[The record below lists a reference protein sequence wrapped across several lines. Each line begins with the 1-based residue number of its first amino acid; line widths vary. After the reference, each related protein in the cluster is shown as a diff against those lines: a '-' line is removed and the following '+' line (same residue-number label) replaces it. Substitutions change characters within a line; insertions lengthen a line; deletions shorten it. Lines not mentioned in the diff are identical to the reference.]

1 MSIIDDII
9 ESWVDIIDKPLSIN
23 KKQGFVL
30 QNGIK
35 IILSESGLSFKSK
48 EILSR
53 HYSRIRSK
61 K

>member
-30 QNGIK
+30 QNGIR

>member
-53 HYSRIRSK
+53 HYSRMRSK

>member
-23 KKQGFVL
+23 KKQGFIL

>member
-30 QNGIK
+30 QNGMR

>member
-61 K
+61 